1 MPHNY
6 HPHCG
11 CAACCDEE
19 EAQERRDEAIEA
31 DTDELI
37 GKWMRDPEA
46 IRDCLLDTNDEGRE
60 SILNACER
68 FFADVEAAEGDDANA
83 HIAAAAVALWK
94 SLRPFVYAG
103 LEDNARDD
111 ATRAYERAER
121 ASA

>member
-1 MPHNY
+1 MAHGYN
-6 HPHCG
+6 CG

-68 FFADVEAAEGDDANA
+68 FFADVEAAEGDGANA
-83 HIAAAAVALWK
+83 YIAAAAVALWK

-103 LEDNARDD
+103 LEGNAKDD